1 MSEEPIEPEVMEWP
15 TFQDFYDTYDKKR
28 GRPNAEKYWKKL
40 TQAEKEACMAAVP
53 AYLKST
59 PDKKYR
65 KDPERYLR
73 HKCWED
79 EVIGTNE
86 KGAGQAGPTVDD
98 KKREVL
104 EHLARRQERAGTH
117 S

>member
-1 MSEEPIEPEVMEWP
+1 MSEELIEPEVMEWP
-15 TFQDFYDTYDKKR
+15 TFQDFYDLYDKKR

-40 TQAEKEACMAAVP
+40 IQAEKEACMAAVP
-53 AYLKST
+53 AYLNST

-79 EVIGTNE
+79 EVIGDQSPKSNE
-86 KGAGQAGPTVDD
+86 GYVNSSAEA
-98 KKREVL
+98 
-104 EHLARRQERAGTH
+104 LARKLADREG
-117 S
+117 